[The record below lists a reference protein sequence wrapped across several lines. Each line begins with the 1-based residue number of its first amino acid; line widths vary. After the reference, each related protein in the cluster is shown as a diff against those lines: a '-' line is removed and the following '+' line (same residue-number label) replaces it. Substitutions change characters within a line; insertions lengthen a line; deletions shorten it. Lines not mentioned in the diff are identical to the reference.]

1 MTRQE
6 LEELV
11 VHFAVY
17 LGWNLARRLDD
28 LLVHVVKETG
38 GESFRSASL

>member
-1 MTRQE
+1 MTRPE

-28 LLVHVVKETG
+28 LLVEVADGIHHG
-38 GESFRSASL
+38 

>member
-1 MTRQE
+1 MTRME
-6 LEELV
+6 LDELV

-28 LLVHVVKETG
+28 LLVGVA
-38 GESFRSASL
+38 SATKNL

>member
-1 MTRQE
+1 MTQPE

-28 LLVHVVKETG
+28 LLVNTAK
-38 GESFRSASL
+38 RS

>member
-1 MTRQE
+1 LTHRE

-28 LLVHVVKETG
+28 LLIQVA
-38 GESFRSASL
+38 RSIGS

>member
-1 MTRQE
+1 MTRAE

-11 VHFAVY
+11 VHFVVY

-28 LLVHVVKETG
+28 PLVEVAEAIDDT
-38 GESFRSASL
+38 